1 VSLRPRP
8 QPPTGLTLVAL
19 VLALCFLA
27 GAAGWYLRTDRPPG
41 RDSVD
46 VGFLY
51 DMIAHHEQAIEL
63 SQIELFAGE
72 NRDAMQFAEEI
83 LRFQSYEIGLMDQM
97 LEAWGHARE
106 EAPTTAMAWMGHA
119 TPVAEMPGM
128 ASPTE
133 LDRLRD
139 AEGTDTDAVFLALMA
154 DHHAGGVGMAEAAAA
169 EASDGDVRALAE
181 RIARA
186 QRFEIE
192 ELVAAA
198 VRGGLDRT
206 PDGVEVSLYDPRTA
220 ELTDAGE
227 EHGTSH

>member
-1 VSLRPRP
+1 MRPRP

-27 GAAGWYLRTDRPPG
+27 GAAGWYLRTERPPG
-41 RDSVD
+41 RGSVD

-51 DMIAHHEQAIEL
+51 DMIAHHEQAVEL
-63 SQIELFAGE
+63 AQIELFGGE
-72 NRDAMQFAEEI
+72 SRDAMQFAEEI

-106 EAPTTAMAWMGHA
+106 EAPATAMAWMGHA
-119 TPVAEMPGM
+119 MPVAELPGM
-128 ASPTE
+128 ASQAE

-227 EHGTSH
+227 GHGTSH

>member
-1 VSLRPRP
+1 MRLRPE
-8 QPPTGLTLVAL
+8 PPTGITLAAL
-19 VLALCFLA
+19 VVALCFLA
-27 GAAGWYLRTDRPPG
+27 GAVGWSLAADRPPG
-41 RDSVD
+41 RGSVD

-63 SQIELFAGE
+63 AQIELFDGVT
-72 NRDAMQFAEEI
+72 RDVLQFAEEI

-106 EAPTTAMAWMGHA
+106 EAPATAMAWMGHP

-128 ASPTE
+128 ATADE
-133 LDRLRD
+133 LERLR
-139 AEGTDTDAVFLALMA
+139 AAQGSDTDAVFLALMA
-154 DHHAGGVGMAEAAAA
+154 DHHAGGVAMAAAA
-169 EASDGDVRALAE
+169 AADAADEEVRDLAS
-181 RIARA
+181 RIART

-198 VRGGLDRT
+198 VRAGLDRT

-220 ELTDAGE
+220 ELTGGLE
-227 EHGTSH
+227 EHRPSR